1 MDLVECYYLEMN
13 VGIHE
18 AKTTLSALLR
28 RVAQGEEVVI
38 TKSGQPIARLVPIS
52 SGRTRKFGFDLGRMV
67 VPDDFDAPLDDE
79 TLAAF
84 EQ

>member
-1 MDLVECYYLEMN
+1 MVFT
-13 VGIHE
+13 
-18 AKTTLSALLR
+18 KTTLSALLR
-28 RVAQGEEVVI
+28 RVAQGEDVVI
-38 TKSGQPIARLVPIS
+38 TKSGQPIARLVPIES
-52 SGRTRKFGFDLGRMV
+52 IRTRAFGSDQGHMV

>member
-1 MDLVECYYLEMN
+1 MN

-28 RVAQGEEVVI
+28 RVARGEDVVI
-38 TKSGQPIARLVPIS
+38 TKSGQPIARLVPIES
-52 SGRTRKFGFDLGRMV
+52 ARTRTFGTDSRRLV

-79 TLAAF
+79 TLATF